1 MHVDNKDKKLLWVT
15 FTVGKKAALAAC
27 SCVGGPFIDMEVI
40 FVTFVSPSTF
50 LSHVFSYKTHLY
62 LQSPHPNHK
71 KHTPGV
77 IQPSPHTHPNHKN
90 NKMRDVIHSSP
101 NSSIST
107 PPSPPESL
115 RWLSCFCYLANLAC
129 VLFRSCVLS
138 DSEPT

>member
-1 MHVDNKDKKLLWVT
+1 
-15 FTVGKKAALAAC
+15 
-27 SCVGGPFIDMEVI
+27 MEVI
-40 FVTFVSPSTF
+40 FVTFVSPSSF

-90 NKMRDVIHSSP
+90 SKMRDVIHSSP

-107 PPSPPESL
+107 PPSPPESW

-129 VLFRSCVLS
+129 VLFRSCVHFRLGTNS
-138 DSEPT
+138 TTTKPPTNAHNSFGQGRVFFRALFSPLGP